1 MEASYNEQEIEERR
15 AYKIAKKEDYR
26 ELIRIQD
33 EERREQKEKM
43 RKMNERR
50 RRMAN
55 DSD

>member
-26 ELIRIQD
+26 EFIRIQE
-33 EERREQKEKM
+33 EERREQKERM

>member
-26 ELIRIQD
+26 ELIRIQE
-33 EERREQKEKM
+33 EERREQKERM